1 VSRGRANTV
10 VFVGSIAGALLLA
23 LMPLPEA
30 ARALKPFWLGLA
42 VIYWSLE
49 SPDRMGLG
57 RAFALGVVGDLLSG
71 TLLGEQALRLTVIA
85 FIVLRL
91 RSRMRFFPMLQQ
103 SLAVLALL
111 VNDRIVMLM
120 LRAFAG
126 EGAPVWTFWLAP
138 FLGMLLWPWVFLL
151 LDVVRAR
158 TRPREA

>member
-1 VSRGRANTV
+1 MSRGRTSTAV
-10 VFVGSIAGALLLA
+10 YWGSIAAALLLA
-23 LMPLPEA
+23 LLPLPEPV
-30 ARALKPFWLGLA
+30 RALKPFWLALV

-49 SPDRMGLG
+49 SAERMGLG
-57 RAFALGVVGDLLSG
+57 RAFVLGLAGDLLSC

-91 RSRMRFFPMLQQ
+91 RSRMRFFPMPQQ
-103 SLAVLALL
+103 ALAVLALL

-126 EGAPVWTFWLAP
+126 EGTPPWTFWLAP
-138 FLGMLLWPWVFLL
+138 VLGMLLWPFLFLL

-158 TRPREA
+158 ARPREA